1 MDIDLSKMTM
11 CNEDPSTKFPR
22 VIENVPTEVAIAWQ
36 RLDLPS
42 VLSTR
47 GASVPRNV
55 DSDTYSMYAWYVVF
69 APRAYDNRTA
79 CTLGPAGKC
88 LGCGRARVFWKVVNA

>member
-11 CNEDPSTKFPR
+11 CNEDQSTKFPR
-22 VIENVPTEVAIAWQ
+22 VIESVSTEVAIAWQ

-47 GASVPRNV
+47 DDFVSAER
-55 DSDTYSMYAWYVVF
+55 SDMYARYVVS
-69 APRAYDNRTA
+69 ARRAYDNRTA
-79 CTLGPAGKC
+79 YILGPAGKS
-88 LGCGRARVFWKVVNA
+88 LGYGKARVFWKMAEA